1 MKHHSTK
8 LCNLT
13 VRDKQ
18 QQSPLLVSSFPL
30 PLFPLPLLS
39 WSKKLKIVYLNTNR
53 GNTVYVIY
61 VHFHLGILL
70 NDQVK
75 WQLILHSLPLH
86 LTRGLINRSCT
97 HRISVRNFL
106 SKLFMKNLKEQ
117 YVVLYFNSN
126 SLFYP
131 NLYTVWGS
139 AKCDK
144 SHPLNG

>member
-18 QQSPLLVSSFPL
+18 QQSPLLLSSFPL

-75 WQLILHSLPLH
+75 
-86 LTRGLINRSCT
+86 
-97 HRISVRNFL
+97 
-106 SKLFMKNLKEQ
+106 
-117 YVVLYFNSN
+117 
-126 SLFYP
+126 
-131 NLYTVWGS
+131 
-139 AKCDK
+139 
-144 SHPLNG
+144 